1 MDLFRELDID
11 CPPNLEG
18 LITSCVSDAEN
29 LKLSKIPAPQKIM
42 EVGAKM
48 GKCPFRVKYTA
59 FSPLSQTN

>member
-29 LKLSKIPAPQKIM
+29 LKLSKILAPQKIM
-42 EVGAKM
+42 EAGAKM
-48 GKCPFRVKYTA
+48 GKCPFA
-59 FSPLSQTN
+59 